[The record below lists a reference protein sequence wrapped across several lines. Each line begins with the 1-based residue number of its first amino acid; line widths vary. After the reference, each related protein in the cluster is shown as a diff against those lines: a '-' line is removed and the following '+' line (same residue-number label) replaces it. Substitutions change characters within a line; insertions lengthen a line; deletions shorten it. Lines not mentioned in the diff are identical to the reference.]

1 MTQFALDSSIGRP
14 GLKDEVMVAIDLE
27 TSGLDS
33 EKDRIIE
40 VGAVRFRGRE
50 RIATYS
56 TLVNPNLRLDPTI
69 VALTN
74 IAQSDVDAA
83 PQFSTVAPDIETFIG
98 EYPLVGH
105 RVSFDLGFL
114 KSHGIRLRARAY
126 DTFDLASVVVPRG
139 PEYGLAALSARFKAD
154 HDNPH
159 RALSDALATQVVF
172 AALLEGLNTLDSGVL
187 AQLVR
192 LGREQGWGVSD
203 LASRVLEGRTS
214 NERRSMIGP
223 LGVDERALSARIRPQ
238 KWSRGLDWV
247 APTGIGPVKSL
258 FERGGPLAQLM
269 PGYELRP
276 QQVAMAEAAATAIES
291 GEHLIVEA
299 GTGVGKSLA
308 YLIPAALHALAG
320 KGSVVVSTNTINLQQ
335 QLIDKDIP
343 AVRSALATLGIEPDK
358 LRVAQLKGRS
368 NYLCFRRWAHAQVQ
382 GAFDVDSA
390 RFLGK
395 CLVWLQTSSTGDRG
409 ELGMDRRDHAIFSRY
424 SSQGAAGCPAAEGPC
439 FLRRART
446 EAQAADIIIVNHAL
460 LLSDLAM
467 GGGIIPEHSALVID
481 EAHHLET
488 VATRHLGF
496 SVIQSQHESQFTG
509 LEGEHGIVADVAR
522 TAQLSQKAPSALNLL
537 APHTSAVLVDVE
549 RARRSMGDFHGVL
562 GKVVTGLLESA
573 GLAWELRIT
582 TQTRAQPG
590 WSNVEVAWENHDL
603 TASRVA
609 QGLRDLSQ
617 AVARTTPES
626 DEAVQAVQLNLAA
639 SIDAIEETR
648 GWLRQAVAEPS
659 PNMIYWLAFRSN
671 DGTTNINAAPL
682 DVAPLLKQ
690 FLFDRERSV
699 ILTSGTLASDG
710 TFKRLRQTLGVEGG
724 KEIALG
730 SPFDFS
736 KAALLAVP
744 SDIPEPNAP
753 GYNRAIA
760 DAIGSIALATRE
772 RTLVLFTSNS
782 SLQAVRDVLREPM
795 RAAGI
800 RVVGQGPDG
809 PPSRIMRALAEAPET
824 VALGASS
831 LWEGVDLDGVPIKTL
846 IVARLPFPVP
856 TDPIFAARSDLH
868 EDPFGEY
875 TIPEAVQ
882 RLRQGFGRLIRNKTD
897 RGACVILDRR
907 LTSKAYGIRFT
918 RALPG
923 CTMTQVPWRSLGTTV
938 NTWIKTGRSA

>member
-1 MTQFALDSSIGRP
+1 
-14 GLKDEVMVAIDLE
+14 MVAIDLE

-33 EKDRIIE
+33 ERDKIIE

-50 RIATYS
+50 RIASYS
-56 TLVNPNLRLDPTI
+56 TLVNPNLKLDSTI

-74 IAQSDVDAA
+74 ISQSDVDAA
-83 PQFSTVAPDIETFIG
+83 PQFSTVAPDIERFIG
-98 EYPLVGH
+98 DFPLVGH

-114 KSHGIRLRARAY
+114 KSHGVRLRARVY

-139 PEYGLAALSARFKAD
+139 PEYGLAALSSRFKAD
-154 HDNPH
+154 HDSPH

-172 AALLEGLNTLDSGVL
+172 ASLLEELAELDSGVL

-192 LGREQGWGVSD
+192 LGRDQGWGVSD
-203 LASRVLEGRTS
+203 LASRVLQDRTS
-214 NERRSMIGP
+214 DERRSLIGP
-223 LGVDERALSARIRPQ
+223 LGVDERALASRIRPQ
-238 KWSRGLDWV
+238 KWARGLDWV
-247 APTGIGPVKSL
+247 APAGIGPVQSM
-258 FERGGPLAQLM
+258 FERDGPLARLM

-276 QQVAMAEAAATAIES
+276 QQVAMAEAAAGAIER

-308 YLIPAALHALAG
+308 YLVPAALHALAG
-320 KGSVVVSTNTINLQQ
+320 KGAVVISTNTINLQQ

-343 AVRSALATLGIEPDK
+343 AVRAVLSTLGIEPDK

-368 NYLCFRRWAHAQVQ
+368 NYLCFRRWAHSQMQ
-382 GAFDVDSA
+382 GSNDVDTA

-395 CLVWLQTSSTGDRG
+395 CMVWLQTSSTGDRG
-409 ELGMDRRDHAIFSRY
+409 ELGMDRRDHALFSRY
-424 SSQGAAGCPAAEGPC
+424 SSQGAAGCPAPEGPC

-496 SVIQSQHESQFTG
+496 SILQGQHESQFSA
-509 LEGEHGIVADVAR
+509 LEGENGLVADVAR
-522 TAQLSQKAPSALNLL
+522 TAQLSQTSPAALNLL
-537 APHTSAVLVDVE
+537 APHTSALLADAE
-549 RARRSMGDFHGVL
+549 RAKRSASDFYSVL
-562 GKVVTGLLESA
+562 GKTVTALLGSA
-573 GLAWELRIT
+573 DLAWELRVT
-582 TQTRAQPG
+582 AQTRAQPG
-590 WSNVEVAWENHDL
+590 WSNLEVAWENHDL

-617 AVARTTPES
+617 AVARTTPEN
-626 DEAVQAVQLNLAA
+626 DEAIQAVQLNVAA
-639 SIDAIEETR
+639 AIEAIEETR
-648 GWLRQAVAEPS
+648 GWLRQTVAEPAQ
-659 PNMIYWLAFRSN
+659 NMIYWLAFRSN

-690 FLFDRERSV
+690 FLFEKERSV

-710 TFKRLRQTLGVEGG
+710 TFKRLRQTLGIEGG
-724 KEIALG
+724 KEMALG

-753 GYNRAIA
+753 GYNRAVA
-760 DAIGSIALATRE
+760 DAIGSIAMATRE
-772 RTLVLFTSNS
+772 RMLVLFTSNS
-782 SLQAVRDVLREPM
+782 SLQAVRDVLREPL

-809 PPSRIMRALAEAPET
+809 PPSRIMRALAEAPAT
-824 VALGASS
+824 VALGAAS

-846 IVARLPFPVP
+846 VVARLPFPVP
-856 TDPIFAARSDLH
+856 TDPIFAARSELH

-897 RGACVILDRR
+897 RGACIILDRR
-907 LTSKAYGIRFT
+907 LTSKAYGVRFT

-923 CTMTQVPWRSLGTTV
+923 CTITQVPWRSLGGTV
-938 NTWIKTGRSA
+938 KAWITTGRTT